1 MITDVSDHF
10 TQFCIT
16 SSIKPYFQPK
26 KAKIRDYTTFSSS
39 SFNEAIQTSIVIGVD
54 RDIDREFSCFYRK
67 LNKLID
73 KHAPMKTISKR
84 KNKQFSKPWI
94 TRGIKKSIKVK
105 NKLLMNGEKNRY
117 KQYRNSITRLVRISK
132 REYLQT
138 YFENNMTNMK
148 NTWDGINS
156 LINNKRKQ
164 RKQISALKDDSNRGT
179 IVNDPQKLPNIMNR
193 HFSTVGMNLASKVPH
208 SNISHEYYLHDVL
221 VCNSFFFRPVIPT
234 EIEEEINN
242 YPVIRPMVFIQ

>member
-1 MITDVSDHF
+1 MR
-10 TQFCIT
+10 QW
-16 SSIKPYFQPK
+16 
-26 KAKIRDYTTFSSS
+26 
-39 SFNEAIQTSIVIGVD
+39 
-54 RDIDREFSCFYRK
+54 K
-67 LNKLID
+67 LYLKE
-73 KHAPMKTISKR
+73 

-148 NTWDGINS
+148 KTWDGFNS

-164 RKQISALKDDSNRGT
+164 RKQISSLKDDSNRGT
-179 IVNDPQKLPNIMNR
+179 IVNDPQKLPNIM
-193 HFSTVGMNLASKVPH
+193 K
-208 SNISHEYYLHDVL
+208 
-221 VCNSFFFRPVIPT
+221 SFFNCRYESCEQST
-234 EIEEEINN
+234 S
-242 YPVIRPMVFIQ
+242 